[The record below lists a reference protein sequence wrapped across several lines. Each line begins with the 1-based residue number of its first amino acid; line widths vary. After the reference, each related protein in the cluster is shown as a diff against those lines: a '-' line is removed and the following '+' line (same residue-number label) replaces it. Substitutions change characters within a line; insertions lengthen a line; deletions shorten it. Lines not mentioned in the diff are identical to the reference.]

1 MVTRLIATI
10 LVCAITSGCASPAQ
24 PRSVKI
30 AIAGETFSLELALD
44 TPSRVRGLMDRLA
57 IDPHGGM
64 IFVFPDAEERSFWMA
79 DCFIDIDLIF
89 LDSRGTITSTHEM
102 KIESP
107 QLDGESVWDYE
118 GRLKHYFSN
127 GPSRFAI
134 ELSAGSIDRLELR
147 VNDHISLDLTYL
159 RNLVR

>member
-79 DCFIDIDLIF
+79 NCIKF
-89 LDSRGTITSTHEM
+89 LAY
-102 KIESP
+102 P
-107 QLDGESVWDYE
+107 LP
-118 GRLKHYFSN
+118 L
-127 GPSRFAI
+127 
-134 ELSAGSIDRLELR
+134 
-147 VNDHISLDLTYL
+147 
-159 RNLVR
+159 